1 MTGPRIN
8 PNEHGV
14 SGTFGA
20 LERQPAPAT
29 DLVRMTDDGT
39 PVTNSL
45 VVATDTGNDH
55 ASVIRLIR
63 DNLADFNEVG
73 RVRFEIRP
81 FETAGGTQ
89 RREIAIIDELAA
101 MLLMTY
107 LRNTPKVKDF
117 KKRLVLDER
126 TDQFVSIPIR
136 SVHTA
141 GAGMSV
147 ELGPYSLMSS
157 DVVALFNALAQHI
170 NDTPGEFRM
179 RSA

>member
-1 MTGPRIN
+1 MRFPTVDHDRKSAIEVIDGVPTIIN
-8 PNEHGV
+8 DRTLIADLGV
-14 SGTFGA
+14 I
-20 LERQPAPAT
+20 EP
-29 DLVRMTDDGT
+29 
-39 PVTNSL
+39 
-45 VVATDTGNDH
+45 
-55 ASVIRLIR
+55 
-63 DNLADFNEVG
+63 
-73 RVRFEIRP
+73 
-81 FETAGGTQ
+81 
-89 RREIAIIDELAA
+89 
-101 MLLMTY
+101 
-107 LRNTPKVKDF
+107 
-117 KKRLVLDER
+117 LDER